1 MRKRSVETRKK
12 YREEM
17 LYGDLAPT
25 YRLKKRLNA
34 ELLKYFNIKTFY

>member
-1 MRKRSVETRKK
+1 MRKRSVETREK

-17 LYGDLAPT
+17 LYGDLVGI

-34 ELLKYFNIKTFY
+34 ELLKYFDIKTFY